1 MEDSNMMLSG
11 DMNKI
16 YTEVNR
22 VAEGIMVQVRELQE
36 RVKTLEEEK
45 ESAKTPKVNKK
56 IDKAA

>member
-1 MEDSNMMLSG
+1 MMLSG

-45 ESAKTPKVNKK
+45 ESAKTSKVNKK

>member
-1 MEDSNMMLSG
+1 MMLSG

-36 RVKTLEEEK
+36 RVKTLESTK
-45 ESAKTPKVNKK
+45 RLTKLHKHGIIPV
-56 IDKAA
+56 

>member
-1 MEDSNMMLSG
+1 MMLSG

-45 ESAKTPKVNKK
+45 EAAKTPKVNKK